1 MIQAYLD
8 FNKNVYSWF
17 QVQLLLITRGNKKK
31 QKALMAHLPPAQNQV
46 EITYAN

>member
-17 QVQLLLITRGNKKK
+17 QVQLLLMTRGNQKKAK
-31 QKALMAHLPPAQNQV
+31 GFNGPPTARSEPGRDHLC
-46 EITYAN
+46 